1 MMLNRIV
8 SCRGIFFIWLLL
20 FLSPQVQANDKPFQ
34 WIIGEELTY
43 KVKWSFLRLGTL
55 KTVVL
60 DSLQMDGRKVYHT
73 QLYIDSNP
81 VLFFVNFHSIYES
94 YINEDF
100 YPHLFLAVEKIDGV
114 KYDTRY
120 RFNYA
125 TRQIEVK
132 MTDVEDTTQVIEK
145 LIPLD
150 EKIQDGMSLIFFARG
165 NIQTPASLNVK
176 AFYNARK
183 GDLVMRLK
191 GAGEKVKIA
200 ALPGEVPTREVDGK
214 MNFKTIAGFSG
225 KYHGW
230 FATDAQAP
238 PLKAELKVFI
248 GNVSVELESWTNW
261 QPTDSLHH

>member
-1 MMLNRIV
+1 MIHTRSV
-8 SCRGIFFIWLLL
+8 FAWGIFVFSFWLSLAHPL
-20 FLSPQVQANDKPFQ
+20 PVNDKSFQ
-34 WIIGEELTY
+34 WVIGEELTY

-60 DSLQMDGRKVYHT
+60 DSLQMDGRKVFHT
-73 QLYIDSNP
+73 RLYIDSNP

-114 KYDTRY
+114 KYDTHY
-120 RFNYA
+120 RFNYS

-132 MTDVEDTTQVIEK
+132 MTDVEDTTRVIEK

-176 AFYNARK
+176 AFYNAQK
-183 GDLVMRLK
+183 GDLVLRLK
-191 GAGEKVKIA
+191 GEGEKVKIA

-214 MNFKTIAGFSG
+214 MYFKTIAGFSG
-225 KYHGW
+225 KYRGW
-230 FATDAQAP
+230 FATDSQAP

-261 QPTDSLHH
+261 QPPDLLHK